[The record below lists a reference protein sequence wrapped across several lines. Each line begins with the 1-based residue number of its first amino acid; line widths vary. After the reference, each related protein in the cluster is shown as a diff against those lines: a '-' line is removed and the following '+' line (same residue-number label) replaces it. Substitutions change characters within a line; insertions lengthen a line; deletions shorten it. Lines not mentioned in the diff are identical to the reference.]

1 MTSPHGRRFRE
12 LPRTRTAR
20 RLVIVL
26 SIVGL
31 AGAVRDV
38 HAQAIFGKDADVP
51 PPEEPVTAFRSD
63 HEGGTSFS
71 FLDGDPSESDAP
83 RVIAIAGGGRIWF
96 GEYFLTA
103 RNILIWVDGD
113 TASATPPA
121 AAFPYAPH
129 DPVTSDTGVLIPA
142 LSNLKGSS
150 LFPGIDDIG
159 VTPGR
164 LREIYAEGDVYI
176 EQKVGNAKNVFQAS
190 KAYFNII
197 EDRSLIV
204 DGELRTDLGAAAS
217 ITGGKTTTAQSS
229 EGSTPIVFRAAEIR
243 GVAKGLLEANN
254 AELTTC
260 TFAEPGYHVAVDRLI
275 YEQRANELSG
285 RATGIGNQL
294 FVHQQPLI
302 ALPYLE
308 VRTGAES
315 PFPLIGLRVGGS
327 SKLGFFIKTRWGNI
341 FEQAGVDFN
350 NWLGVEGEFKGSWYV
365 DIDLYTKRGLGLG
378 GGLEYET
385 KDLEGNPLY
394 EGQTDIYFIND
405 MTGDDETGESRDT
418 DYAGARGRFKTLNR
432 VFLPET
438 WRLDTEINYVSD
450 ENVIREFFDNDS
462 ELRREPET
470 YAYLRKLDGD
480 TATTSTLRYRLN
492 TWQTQTEYLP
502 QATYDVISRPIAEFS
517 ALSDIL
523 GRPDALRLYWTHRS
537 EIAFVNRLVSDE
549 LDDDDFDELKSDDEL
564 EEEEEEDEEND
575 NEANSS
581 SSKKKQKKS
590 KGSKNVAKANGDD
603 RDDDTLDDDIDQT
616 KKQDLKSNDP
626 FLDARERQ
634 YRAEGS
640 AVRIDDIERF
650 NLPFELGPIEVDP
663 YFENRATLWL
673 GDAEIDGGGGGLRE
687 GMTIGFG
694 ASTQYWK
701 TLPDVESEYF
711 NIHGLRHIV
720 IPSLRYRYTFLAT
733 EDSNDL
739 IPYDS
744 VERFDTLHVIV
755 PGVRSRYQTKRMTRY
770 GRTTTNFLDI
780 DVQQPYVF
788 ENGRQESLHDIL
800 EDEQGNNQ
808 LNENEEIDD
817 GTGLADLWIDV
828 RYKPDFAHY
837 LFEHSYVRSTFAWNW
852 QDSQVDRFGIEF
864 TTEPGPDFFF
874 RAGYSYAQAG
884 AVSPTLALDGFLLNR
899 ESDRELN
906 TIKLEVAYQMT
917 RRWEIAVRNEIELP
931 TVGIGDLR
939 VVLRRR
945 THDWVFD
952 IDVGA
957 LGGGTGFGVSVSP
970 LAFAKRDGRDRFKS
984 ALSDGYDMTPLFE
997 GEEYAEGPALTGP
1010 EPTDT
1015 P

>member
-1 MTSPHGRRFRE
+1 M
-12 LPRTRTAR
+12 
-20 RLVIVL
+20 
-26 SIVGL
+26 
-31 AGAVRDV
+31 AGADRYV
-38 HAQAIFGKDADVP
+38 HAQAVFGKDADVP
-51 PPEEPVTAFRSD
+51 VPEEPVTAFRSD

-113 TASATPPA
+113 TATATPPA

-129 DPVTSDTGVLIPA
+129 DPVTSNTGVLVPA

-176 EQKVGNAKNVFQAS
+176 EQQVGNAKNVFQAS

-350 NWLGVEGEFKGSWYV
+350 NWLGVEGEFEGRWYV
-365 DIDLYTKRGLGLG
+365 DIDVFSKRGLGLG

-537 EIAFVNRLVSDE
+537 EIAYVNRLVSDD

-564 EEEEEEDEEND
+564 EEEEEEDEEDD
-575 NEANSS
+575 NETNSS
-581 SSKKKQKKS
+581 SSKKKSKKS

-650 NLPFELGPIEVDP
+650 NMPFELGPVEIDP
-663 YFENRATLWL
+663 YFENRATFWL
-673 GDAEIDGGGGGLRE
+673 GDSEIDGGGGGLRE

-739 IPYDS
+739 VPYDS

-770 GRTTTNFLDI
+770 GRSTTNFLDI
-780 DVQQPYVF
+780 DIQQPYVF

-800 EDEQGNNQ
+800 EDEQGNNK

-837 LFEHSYVRSTFAWNW
+837 LFENSYVRSTFAWNW

-970 LAFAKRDGRDRFKS
+970 LAFAKREGRDRFKS

-997 GEEYAEGPALTGP
+997 GEEYAEGPALIAP
-1010 EPTDT
+1010 EPSDT